1 MAQTIFTHL
10 INSSRPR
17 FLSKLVR
24 DRKEKTFYDD
34 KEDDWEQSVSGIFC
48 RGRLCSR
55 AVSCLNLS
63 KFHLY
68 IYYLSNLSYD
78 SLLY

>member
-34 KEDDWEQSVSGIFC
+34 KEDDWEQSVSGIFLGTEFAVVQC
-48 RGRLCSR
+48 R
-55 AVSCLNLS
+55 V
-63 KFHLY
+63 
-68 IYYLSNLSYD
+68 
-78 SLLY
+78 

>member
-34 KEDDWEQSVSGIFC
+34 KEDDWEQSVNLAFFAGADFAVVQC
-48 RGRLCSR
+48 R
-55 AVSCLNLS
+55 V
-63 KFHLY
+63 
-68 IYYLSNLSYD
+68 
-78 SLLY
+78 